1 MKTTK
6 FLKAVLVLGVVTA
19 CACGLMACSGTGGA
33 ASGGVAAN
41 VNGVDIMEDDVTQQI
56 HTMRT
61 QNGFETDDNWGLY
74 LAMYQ
79 KTPSD
84 VRTSTIESL
93 RDRELRK
100 EGAPQLGIELDTATV
115 DMQLE
120 SIKAN
125 FSSDEKWQ
133 EALTKAGWTADEYY
147 AYLEDEVLT
156 SQINKH
162 FEEAAEV
169 DEATL
174 LETAATYK
182 SYYNGLKRSSHIL
195 FKVENTNDAAAMA
208 EARAKAQEVLDKIN
222 SGELSFEDAAA
233 QYSDDSSKDK
243 GGDVG
248 WSNQGFVSEYL
259 TAVDGLD
266 LNQVSG
272 LVESQFGIHIIKVTD
287 VYTAPEEITSL
298 DQLPEDLR
306 EGVQNAA
313 AATKAQNDYNNWL
326 TGLRDAATFTQNDMP
341 SGLPYD
347 VDMEKYQKRYQE
359 MVNAYQ
365 SEAATAESAEG
376 SAGAES
382 AEGSTGSESASS
394 DSASSESAGS
404 ESASSESAN

>member
-6 FLKAVLVLGVVTA
+6 FLKAVLVLGVVAA

-84 VRTSTIESL
+84 MRTTTIESL

-120 SIKAN
+120 SIKAS

-147 AYLEDEVLT
+147 AYLQDEVLT
-156 SQINKH
+156 TQINKH
-162 FEEAAEV
+162 FEETTEV

-182 SYYNGLKRSSHIL
+182 SYYDGLKRSSHIL
-195 FKVENTNDAAAMA
+195 FKVEDTSDAAAMA
-208 EARAKAQEVLDKIN
+208 EARAKAQEVLNKIN

-259 TAVDGLD
+259 TAVDGLE

-298 DQLPEDLR
+298 DQLPEDFR
-306 EGVQNAA
+306 EGIRTAA
-313 AATKAQNDYNNWL
+313 AATKAQNDYNDWL

-347 VDMEKYQKRYQE
+347 VDMEKYQKRYEE
-359 MVNAYQ
+359 MVSAYQ
-365 SEAATAESAEG
+365 SETGAAEGTEEGTDTEGAEGTGEAAASEESA
-376 SAGAES
+376 SPD
-382 AEGSTGSESASS
+382 SASS
-394 DSASSESAGS
+394 DSA
-404 ESASSESAN
+404 N